1 MRNIVRT
8 LPRIVAVSLAVG
20 SAAACTGT
28 STSGGMGGGSLEGS
42 YSDGKGAVSVELK
55 AAGKATLVYMNEASE
70 CTYQSTDKDVTLHC
84 PNITDPMT
92 LTRGSDGTLTS
103 SALFPPTLKKS

>member
-1 MRNIVRT
+1 MRINVRT
-8 LPRIVAVSLAVG
+8 RLPIVVAFLVT
-20 SAAACTGT
+20 AATACTGS
-28 STSGGMGGGSLEGS
+28 STSGNAGGGGLEGN

-55 AAGKATLVYMNEASE
+55 SGGKATLVYMNEANE
-70 CTYQSTDKDVTLHC
+70 CTYQSTDKDVTLQC

-92 LTRGSDGTLTS
+92 LGRGSDGTLTS